1 MNNHLDAIN
10 PFFQW
15 PSLYEN
21 WPPTK
26 PGQERGADDDDLTRF
41 TRTYSLDDLPEAE
54 LVQLLRNAAGG
65 WAFRDVLAIEERY
78 LRCRLLEYRCNL
90 VWSRVRARW
99 TAIEIGLAAVESGL
113 YGRQA
118 LRYAIALGDVHVP
131 FGGDAKA
138 REPLNDLYRALT
150 RQMAWPSGFNPVE
163 LCRSFELD

>member
-10 PFFQW
+10 PFLQW
-15 PSLYEN
+15 PSLYED
-21 WPPTK
+21 WPQTR
-26 PGQERGADDDDLTRF
+26 PGPERETDDDLPRF
-41 TRTYSLDDLPEAE
+41 ASTYALDDLPEAE

-65 WAFRDVLAIEERY
+65 WALRDVLPIEDSDIRRRLIED
-78 LRCRLLEYRCNL
+78 RCSL

-99 TAIEIGLAAVESGL
+99 SAIEVGLAAVESGA

-131 FGGDAKA
+131 FEGDAKA
-138 REPLNDLYRALT
+138 REPLNELYRALT